1 MERRYCCTLVREQ
14 GAIVVQAFPLP
25 LRPTYS
31 VFPCIAD
38 LFCFELGETIAELD
52 NFVDNLS
59 VRLANP
65 GFVWLPIENNINK
78 QDPKIRK
85 TGKVIPFCLRK
96 MKRLTR

>member
-14 GAIVVQAFPLP
+14 GAVLVQAFPLP
-25 LRPTYS
+25 LGLTYS
-31 VFPCIAD
+31 VFPCVAE
-38 LFCFELGETIAELD
+38 LFCFESGETIAELD
-52 NFVDNLS
+52 NFVNNLS

-65 GFVWLPIENNINK
+65 GFVWLLIENTINK

-85 TGKVIPFCLRK
+85 TGKVVPFRLGK